1 MLNSQEVLEKMRQAR
16 SWKEFGMPIG
26 ETYQILISGTNNG
39 VEKSDDKIAA
49 LQEENARLAE
59 TNRKLRQEIKQK
71 GVRG

>member
-16 SWKEFGMPIG
+16 SWKEFGMSIG
-26 ETYQILISGTNNG
+26 ETYQILISGMNTG
-39 VEKSDDKIAA
+39 VESDDKIAA

-59 TNRKLRQEIKQK
+59 TNRKLRQEVKQK

>member
-16 SWKEFGMPIG
+16 SWKEFGMSIS
-26 ETYQILISGTNNG
+26 ETYQILTSGMNTG

-59 TNRKLRQEIKQK
+59 TNRKLRQEVKQK

>member
-1 MLNSQEVLEKMRQAR
+1 MLNSQDVLEKMRQAR
-16 SWKEFGMPIG
+16 SWKEFGMSVG
-26 ETYQILISGTNNG
+26 ETYQILISGMNTG

-59 TNRKLRQEIKQK
+59 TNRKLRQEVKQK